1 MDREYDLFEQFPDGS
16 TRWHTNATGVENAR
30 AKLEALAR
38 NTPNECFAIHLP
50 TKEILARLN
59 VRADARESGKRLIVQ
74 IAYENSSAAERTQI
88 LVMCGYEVMSLI
100 GNEAAKAVLGK
111 PHRCDLFIISH
122 GAPEKTRKEIAAWLK
137 EKYPSVR
144 ILALNSPGIRELAGA
159 DYNVKANGP
168 ETWLPFVTRA
178 FAAAG

>member
-16 TRWHTNATGVENAR
+16 TRWHANATGLENAR
-30 AKLEALAR
+30 AKLEEIAR
-38 NTPNECFAIHLP
+38 DTSNECFAIHLP
-50 TKEILARLN
+50 TKEIVARLN
-59 VRADARESGKRLIVQ
+59 VRADAHASNKRLIVQ
-74 IAYENSSAAERTQI
+74 IAYENCSAVERTQI

-100 GNEAAKAVLGK
+100 GNESAKTVLGK

-122 GAPEKTRKEIAAWLK
+122 GAPERTRKEMAAWLK
-137 EKYPSVR
+137 EKYPQVR

-159 DYNVKANGP
+159 DYNARANGP